1 MRVRVKL
8 EDSTFLGAFAVW
20 QAYSNRVNKIRTKTM
35 MQSRNL
41 KEDLHHI
48 EPFTIVTLIKTT
60 IMKDTPNKS
69 VKLC

>member
-20 QAYSNRVNKIRTKTM
+20 QASSNRVNKVRTKIM

-41 KEDLHHI
+41 REDSPHN
-48 EPFTIVTLIKTT
+48 EPFTIAILIKIT
-60 IMKDTPNKS
+60 IMKDMLNKS
-69 VKLC
+69 VKL